1 MQTSVDT
8 FLNFVDAL
16 ASALDNDAGE
26 LRAADFASR
35 AFLSRFH
42 FDRLI
47 SATAGEPPGRFR
59 RRILLERSA
68 YRLLDRDAGVL
79 DVALEAGY
87 ASNEAYTRA
96 FRRAY
101 GCTPSE
107 WRAAPRQIRLPAP
120 NDVHFHPP
128 GGLRLPARTEV
139 TPMNLLVRMVEHHVW
154 LLGELLDRA
163 DRLDPA
169 VLDAPIELSVEG
181 IDDHPT
187 MRSLL
192 SRLVGQMDMWN
203 NAIHDRPYDMSI
215 EDGEPLDSIRA
226 RLGQAGQAFLGEIR
240 RVIDE
245 RRLDE
250 TFVDAQCEPAEIF
263 TYGGLIAHVLTF
275 AAFRRLLV
283 LGALYR
289 AGITDLEAGDPRK
302 WVAEAG

>member
-1 MQTSVDT
+1 MQTSTDT
-8 FLNFVDAL
+8 FIRFVDVL
-16 ASALDNDAGE
+16 ASALPDDAGD
-26 LRAADFASR
+26 LLATDFAAR
-35 AFLSRFH
+35 ANLSRFH

-47 SATAGEPPGRFR
+47 RSAAGEPPGRFR

-68 YRLLDRDAGVL
+68 YRLLDRGAGVL
-79 DVALEAGY
+79 AGALEAGY
-87 ASNEAYTRA
+87 ASNEAFTRA

-101 GCTPSE
+101 GCTPSA

-139 TPMNLLVRMVEHHVW
+139 SPMNLLIRMLEHHVW

-163 DRLDPA
+163 DRVDPA
-169 VLDAPIELSVEG
+169 VLAAPIELSVEG
-181 IDDHPT
+181 LDARPPQRAL
-187 MRSLL
+187 RS
-192 SRLVGQMDMWN
+192 RRVGPMGMWN
-203 NAIHDRPYDMSI
+203 NAIHDLPYDMSI
-215 EDGEPLDSIRA
+215 EDGESLASIRA
-226 RLGQAGQAFLGEIR
+226 RLGQAGQAFLAEAR
-240 RVIDE
+240 RVVDE

-250 TFVDAQCEPAEIF
+250 TFVDAQCEPVEVF

-283 LGALYR
+283 LGALYK
-289 AGITDLEAGDPRK
+289 AGITDLGAGDPRT

>member
-1 MQTSVDT
+1 MQTSTDT
-8 FLNFVDAL
+8 FLGFVDVL
-16 ASALDNDAGE
+16 ASALDDDAGE
-26 LRAADFASR
+26 LRATDFASR

-68 YRLLDRDAGVL
+68 YRLLGRDAGIL

-87 ASNEAYTRA
+87 ASNEAFTRA

-101 GCTPSE
+101 GCAPSE
-107 WRAAPRQIRLPAP
+107 WRAAPRQLRIPSP

-128 GGLRLPARTEV
+128 GGLRLPARSEV
-139 TPMNLLVRMVEHHVW
+139 SDMNLLVRMVEHHVW
-154 LLGELLDRA
+154 LLGELVDRA
-163 DRLDPA
+163 DRVDPA
-169 VLDAPIELSVEG
+169 ALDTPIEMSVEG
-181 IDDHPT
+181 IDDQPT

-203 NAIHDRPYDMSI
+203 NVINDRPYDMAV
-215 EDGEPLDSIRA
+215 EQGEPLASIRA
-226 RLGQAGQAFLGEIR
+226 RLGQAGPAFLAEVR
-240 RVIDE
+240 RVVDE

-250 TFVDAQCEPAEIF
+250 TFIDAHCDPPEVF

-283 LGALYR
+283 LGALYK

-302 WVAEAG
+302 WVAAAA